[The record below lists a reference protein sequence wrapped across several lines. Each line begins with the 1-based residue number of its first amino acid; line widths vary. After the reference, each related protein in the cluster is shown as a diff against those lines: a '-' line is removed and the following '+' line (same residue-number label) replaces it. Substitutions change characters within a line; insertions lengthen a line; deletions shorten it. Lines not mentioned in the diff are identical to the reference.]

1 MAAVV
6 LVLAGL
12 SLGVVLMS
20 GPGYPGKPWL
30 RDAAAGGAQSGA
42 EGDDGPGNDAESGT
56 EGDGSSTAE
65 GAERESG
72 AEKGNAE
79 GSGAEQR
86 EGERPAGVYK
96 FHESEGNSLEPET
109 LPVGQLMY
117 VKLEEYGSSLPYF
130 DGAWNEL
137 GRLNQGDPLEVLP
150 WEGEMAP
157 VYYNEDC
164 DVAYVEARF
173 LSPEQPGRLVRPA
186 QAPSLPP
193 EEAGTVS
200 IRIYKERRDL
210 ELLSDGEVI
219 ATYSVGLGGWPWDT
233 KNVKGDSRTPEGSY
247 YVCVRNANSRFH
259 LALGLSYPNKED
271 AVRGLENG
279 VITKKQKQA
288 IDRAIDAGEKP
299 PWNTGLGGEIMIH
312 GASEDGKGAEWDWT
326 AGCIAVEDAVIDI
339 LWEYCRLG
347 TEVTIEP

>member
-1 MAAVV
+1 MTAVV
-6 LVLAGL
+6 FVLAGL
-12 SLGVVLMS
+12 LFCAGLMS
-20 GPGYPGKPWL
+20 GLRDPGRPAI
-30 RDAAAGGAQSGA
+30 RDAAADGAYKEENGGA
-42 EGDDGPGNDAESGT
+42 D
-56 EGDGSSTAE
+56 
-65 GAERESG
+65 
-72 AEKGNAE
+72 
-79 GSGAEQR
+79 QR
-86 EGERPAGVYK
+86 DGERSGLDK
-96 FHESEGNSLEPET
+96 FYLREENSSEPET

-117 VKLEEYGSSLPYF
+117 VKLEEYGSSLPFF
-130 DGAWNEL
+130 DETGNEL

-150 WEGEMAP
+150 WDGEMAP

-173 LSPEQPGRLVRPA
+173 LSTEQPGRLVRPA
-186 QAPSLPP
+186 QAPSLSP

-219 ATYSVGLGGWPWDT
+219 ATYSVGLGGWPWET

-271 AVRGLENG
+271 AARGLENG

-312 GASEDGKGAEWDWT
+312 GASEDGIGAERDWT